1 MTLWGGLRASSPRA
15 STFATASGALRIRR
29 VRRSIL
35 GVVVVLG
42 AAELASLSGL
52 VDPTLIPAP
61 TTVVASAGNL
71 VANGAFLADVAAT
84 LGVWVEAI
92 AIAVAIAVPLGMVLG
107 AVPWLEAAAR
117 PVLEFLRPI
126 PSVTLIPLVLLVLHN
141 DVRTQV
147 AVVVY
152 ASLWPV
158 LINTMYGLRDVDPL
172 AKQTLRSF
180 GFTPAA
186 VLRRVSLPS
195 AAPFIATGVR
205 LAASIGFVVAIGA
218 ELIGGGVNGIGVFLI
233 QTGSGAGH
241 TDQLLAATIW
251 AGLFGLAVNALL
263 TRLERRAFPWHHARA
278 REGA

>member
-1 MTLWGGLRASSPRA
+1 MS
-15 STFATASGALRIRR
+15 FAALRTRR

-35 GVVVVLG
+35 GIVVVLG
-42 AAELASLSGL
+42 AAELASWAGL
-52 VDPTLIPAP
+52 IDPKLIPAP
-61 TTVVASAGNL
+61 TTVLASAGDLAVNT
-71 VANGAFLADVAAT
+71 AFLSDVGAT
-84 LGVWVEAI
+84 LGVWVEAT
-92 AIAVAIAVPLGMVLG
+92 AIAVAIAVPLGMLLG
-107 AVPWLEAAAR
+107 TVPWLEAAAR

-126 PSVTLIPLVLLVLHN
+126 PSVTLIPLVLLVVHSDL
-141 DVRTQV
+141 RTQV

-158 LINTMYGLRDVDPL
+158 LINTMYGLQDVDPL

-180 GFTPAA
+180 GFAPLA

-218 ELIGGGVNGIGVFLI
+218 ELLGGGEKGIGVFLI
-233 QTGSGAGH
+233 QAGSGGGH
-241 TDQLLAATIW
+241 TDLLLAATVW
-251 AGLFGLAVNALL
+251 AGVFGLAINALL
-263 TRLERRAFPWHHARA
+263 THLERRAFPWHHARA